1 MKICDKEVRI
11 QGRLI
16 KLGSLD
22 ADTYE
27 FLENPEEALEEVRRC
42 GTRIDLFT
50 FMQRM
55 PDTSPKYR
63 YPMVWDNLAVL
74 PVTTYDHWWTRQVN
88 DKTRNMVR
96 RAHKKGVTLRELSFD
111 DELLRGIWTIYNECA
126 IRRGKP
132 FAHYGKDLDTVGAEA
147 GTFLDRSTFIGAFL
161 EEKLI
166 GFVKLLYDE
175 TRTQA
180 GLLHIISMIQ
190 HRDKAP
196 TNALIAA
203 AVRSCADRGIP
214 DLVYSRFS
222 DGNKQRDSLMDF
234 KLHHGFQRINL
245 PRYYVPITRAGAI
258 AFRLGLH
265 KRLADHVPE
274 PILAKMRELRKTWY
288 ERKSQ
293 AVAQT
298 S

>member
-1 MKICDKEVRI
+1 
-11 QGRLI
+11 
-16 KLGSLD
+16 
-22 ADTYE
+22 
-27 FLENPEEALEEVRRC
+27 
-42 GTRIDLFT
+42 
-50 FMQRM
+50 MQRK

-166 GFVKLLYDE
+166 GF
-175 TRTQA
+175 
-180 GLLHIISMIQ
+180 
-190 HRDKAP
+190 
-196 TNALIAA
+196 
-203 AVRSCADRGIP
+203 
-214 DLVYSRFS
+214 
-222 DGNKQRDSLMDF
+222 
-234 KLHHGFQRINL
+234 
-245 PRYYVPITRAGAI
+245 
-258 AFRLGLH
+258 
-265 KRLADHVPE
+265 
-274 PILAKMRELRKTWY
+274 
-288 ERKSQ
+288 
-293 AVAQT
+293 
-298 S
+298 